1 MFCPMCGLNLPPEV
15 KFCPECGTN
24 IKDYNSKLERENPG
38 ATEKRAVR
46 RSYKRWGTQIIEP
59 LSPLLDGAYDASPKN
74 ADYPG
79 RNVKLQGS
87 PAYNVP
93 AIIIGTI
100 MLLIGL
106 YFTYGCLNVS
116 PAIQQAIF
124 SSIISIGV
132 TILGVMML
140 ILFYKNTD

>member
-1 MFCPMCGLNLPPEV
+1 
-15 KFCPECGTN
+15 
-24 IKDYNSKLERENPG
+24 
-38 ATEKRAVR
+38 
-46 RSYKRWGTQIIEP
+46 
-59 LSPLLDGAYDASPKN
+59 
-74 ADYPG
+74 
-79 RNVKLQGS
+79 
-87 PAYNVP
+87 
-93 AIIIGTI
+93 